1 MEGATSKDTWRR
13 PTTSA
18 TRYPTQ
24 LATWLYALFVVE
36 QIVLDAHTSPPAA
49 RSTTTLLRN
58 PT

>member
-24 LATWLYALFVVE
+24 LAAWLYALFEVE
-36 QIVLDAHTSPPAA
+36 QIVLDAHTSPPAP

-58 PT
+58 AT